1 MKKLLIP
8 LLVLTMIFSLS
19 LCAFAETVESPTAP
33 VVYEVTVNQP
43 DKANGSVSRVDN
55 EDGTI
60 TLTVSAEEAATF
72 TKWALEGDYE
82 IVSGSLTDTT
92 ITIKPKA
99 DNVVVNTVFAT
110 VDVTPTNPEETTVP
124 SDAPE
129 DDNGSDTS
137 PETGAPVAA
146 AAVTLAV
153 ALGAAFVAKKQLS
166 K

>member
-19 LCAFAETVESPTAP
+19 VCAFAESVQSPTAP
-33 VVYEVTVNQP
+33 VVYQVTVNQP
-43 DKANGSVSRVDN
+43 DKSNGSVARVDN
-55 EDGTI
+55 ADGTV
-60 TLTVSAEEAATF
+60 TLTVSPEDVATF
-72 TKWALEGDYE
+72 TKWVLEGDYE

-99 DNVVVNTVFAT
+99 DNVVVNTEFKGEE
-110 VDVTPTNPEETTVP
+110 PTTAAEETTVP
-124 SDAPE
+124 SDAPA
-129 DDNGSDTS
+129 DDNGSGTS

-146 AAVTLAV
+146 VVVTLAV

>member
-19 LCAFAETVESPTAP
+19 VCAFAESVQSPTAS

-43 DKANGSVSRVDN
+43 DKTNGSVSKVVN
-55 EDGTI
+55 SDGTV
-60 TLTVSAEEAATF
+60 TLAVSAEEAATF
-72 TKWALEGDYE
+72 TKWVLKGDYE

-99 DNVVVNTVFAT
+99 DNVVVDTEFKTAET
-110 VDVTPTNPEETTVP
+110 TTAAEETTVP
-124 SDAPE
+124 SDAPA
-129 DDNGSDTS
+129 DDNGSGTS

-146 AAVTLAV
+146 VAVTLAV